1 MPVPYAQPLKELLL
15 TRLPHQP
22 QAGET
27 LADQAYDL
35 LLRAGQ
41 LTTEELSRL
50 IGLAGRVNGPDF
62 LAEALV
68 DGKVTNDTVTALVGE
83 VWSSAEYPDRELD
96 HDTWRWLFDV
106 AGFTVEGQP
115 AARPTE
121 PMTLYRGSVPE
132 RRTDWSWS
140 RDRSVAERFA
150 AGVRGRAPGRLWVC
164 SAPPAHMLAI
174 NTGRDEDE
182 VVVDTRGLQITEAV
196 R

>member
-1 MPVPYAQPLKELLL
+1 MTQRTGTPPDQTTP
-15 TRLPHQP
+15 
-22 QAGET
+22 T
-27 LADQAYDL
+27 LADKAYDR

-106 AGFTVEGQP
+106 AGFTVDGQP

-164 SAPPAHMLAI
+164 EVPPEAMLAV
-174 NTGRDEDE
+174 NTERDEDE
-182 VVVDTRGLQITEAV
+182 IVVDTRGLQITEAD